1 MEQLI
6 AKAQSG
12 DDTALNSLWESVE
25 RFAYT
30 VARRYVPTAYA
41 DTDDFMQCAWLGF
54 RSAVVRHDGRF
65 NFLRLVGWYVQ
76 HECRTLLGLR
86 NQKSPRHALPL
97 DALAEDGETPYVEM
111 LGDSSIPPSSA
122 AMEDTDLY
130 RDVHAAVSAL
140 PEREKLVV
148 GLHYFDGITFE
159 SIAQRLQVSTQRAT
173 QIKDNALAHLRND
186 PVLSAAYAPDFR
198 TTPDTKH
205 NGLRR
210 FMLTHT
216 SVTEHAAIQRMSLR
230 KRTANAQYAKYQ
242 QWMRLNV
249 SEGIFTQEEADSI
262 LAQKRQALGLQPG

>member
-6 AKAQSG
+6 VKAQSG
-12 DDTALNSLWESVE
+12 DDAALNALWESVD

-30 VARRYVPTAYA
+30 VAKRYVSTAYA
-41 DTDDFMQCAWLGF
+41 DADDFMQCAWLGF
-54 RSAVVRHDGRF
+54 RQAVSRHDGRY
-65 NFLRLVGWYVQ
+65 NFLRLVRWYVQ

-111 LGDSSIPPSSA
+111 LEDTSIPPSSA
-122 AMEDTDLY
+122 AMEDIDLY

-140 PEREKLVV
+140 PEREKLVI
-148 GLHYFDGITFE
+148 GLHYFDGTTLE
-159 SIAQRLQVSTQRAT
+159 SIAQRLRISKQRAT
-173 QIKDNALAHLRND
+173 HIKDNALGHLRND

-198 TTPDTKH
+198 TMPDTKR

-210 FMLTHT
+210 FQLTHT
-216 SVTEHAAIQRMSLR
+216 SATEHTALQRMSLQ
-230 KRTANAQYAKYQ
+230 KRAARAQYAKYQ

-249 SEGIFTQEEADSI
+249 SEGIFTQEEADAI
-262 LAQKRQALGLQPG
+262 LDQRRQALGL